1 MTDTHEKGPISAF
14 DRVLLHKE
22 KGEVRAICLTLF
34 RFGKWQGSRNSKN
47 ATREQRPDWRQVPKP
62 SNNTGNCPEL
72 NARVAPG
79 STFDGRGRPP
89 VRLGFELRLPVAER
103 LERGP
108 LNIEAISAT
117 AARQRVQQ
125 LSQPLCRSRCWPM
138 PFGWDKPGR
147 RHLGSFILPLQPTG
161 EATHHAQTMRPRVVV
176 RIRDLWRVV
185 RHRAGCALN
194 ARMLLP
200 LISITKTIMAIEDSV
215 RRSQSSL
222 DALSSSTGML
232 CLDLPV
238 PSQCGQSGRSGVA
251 GYLAAGFNFSVDHCS
266 PVPPHSLHFCSPQ
279 STVGFRLA
287 ISDLHHSAVSRR
299 AGRDNHDEGKIASIL
314 VRPGRTMRPGQGL
327 PARQRAFQIRVAAVG
342 LARGLQDSRG
352 SAPDRDLCPRVS
364 PASPS
369 RSSSTAA
376 PRRDSSG
383 RSETTGQAPQDGRHG
398 RVASFGEGVHFC
410 SDTALGAQIHC
421 PW

>member
-1 MTDTHEKGPISAF
+1 MACCSTSSWLRVEREDAPAIDLDHEDHHG
-14 DRVLLHKE
+14 DR
-22 KGEVRAICLTLF
+22 G
-34 RFGKWQGSRNSKN
+34 FG
-47 ATREQRPDWRQVPKP
+47 AQV
-62 SNNTGNCPEL
+62 SIIVGCVEL
-72 NARVAPG
+72 VDR
-79 STFDGRGRPP
+79 
-89 VRLGFELRLPVAER
+89 
-103 LERGP
+103 
-108 LNIEAISAT
+108 
-117 AARQRVQQ
+117 
-125 LSQPLCRSRCWPM
+125 
-138 PFGWDKPGR
+138 
-147 RHLGSFILPLQPTG
+147 
-161 EATHHAQTMRPRVVV
+161 
-176 RIRDLWRVV
+176 
-185 RHRAGCALN
+185 
-194 ARMLLP
+194 
-200 LISITKTIMAIEDSV
+200 
-215 RRSQSSL
+215 
-222 DALSSSTGML
+222 DALS
-232 CLDLPV
+232 
-238 PSQCGQSGRSGVA
+238 RSARAVA
-251 GYLAAGFNFSVDHCS
+251 VRTIRSFRRRRIFGGWLDHCS